1 MNIQSRQAIQQ
12 HAQKAVADSKDE
24 SACRY
29 EYGSE
34 ERNIWIDAF
43 ALALAPLEAA

>member
-12 HAQKAVADSKDE
+12 HARQAIADGKDE

-29 EYGSE
+29 EYGTD
-34 ERNIWIDAF
+34 ERNIWMDAF
-43 ALALAPLEAA
+43 VAALNPLEVA